1 MNRSTLSLL
10 AAATALAALTGVAAV
25 TAPGADEPAA
35 ATGAAPVRLPVE
47 RSSLLCPAPSTS
59 EVAETTYTSYTPAT
73 TGDAAE
79 PGSKAPAGGE
89 ALPDRAELKPSAATG
104 DTTATPPE
112 KDDGGTDGDKT
123 DEDKTDEDKK
133 DEDKTNEDKKDEEK
147 ADGEPAA
154 DKPVLTATAP
164 GTPVAAEADGAD
176 APALI
181 GAASGKLAPGWT
193 TQQTTLVPAGGARG
207 LLGVAC
213 TPPDTDFWF
222 PGTSTAEN
230 RRDYVHLTNPDD
242 TAAVVDIEL
251 YGPEGA
257 LKSQLTDGIPVP
269 ARSSVPV
276 LLSTLTADPAT
287 SDVTVH
293 VTTRSGRVGA
303 VVRSAVDQLGSDW
316 LPASADPA
324 PSLVLPGIPADATS
338 VQLMAYAPG
347 EEDAELKIQLA
358 GSTGTITPAV
368 QQTIRVKSG
377 MTASADLKGLTSG
390 EAGALLLTP
399 AQASRATPVVAALR
413 VVRGSG
419 EKQEVAFIPATGPVG
434 ERATVADNRAK
445 GSTLSLTAPG
455 KAAEVRVTASPG
467 TGGGTPATKTYTV
480 KAGTT
485 LAFTPPVPAG
495 LKGGYALTV
504 ETLSG
509 GPVHAARMLALP
521 EDGIAMFTIQTLTDD
536 RARVA
541 VPNAE
546 QDLAVLED

>member
-10 AAATALAALTGVAAV
+10 AAATALAALTGLAAVRSPDADTPVAAAG
-25 TAPGADEPAA
+25 TAPAK
-35 ATGAAPVRLPVE
+35 LPVE

-59 EVAETTYTSYTPAT
+59 EVAETTYTSFTPAT
-73 TGDAAE
+73 TGDAGKS
-79 PGSKAPAGGE
+79 GSGAPAGE
-89 ALPDRAELKPSAATG
+89 DALPDKAELKPSAVTQDAP
-104 DTTATPPE
+104 A
-112 KDDGGTDGDKT
+112 KDDKKPADDKA
-123 DEDKTDEDKK
+123 D
-133 DEDKTNEDKKDEEK
+133 EK
-147 ADGEPAA
+147 AEDDMAAGPAQKPAA
-154 DKPVLTATAP
+154 DKPVITATTP
-164 GTPVAAEADGAD
+164 GTPVAAEANGAA

-181 GAASGKLAPGWT
+181 GVASGKLAPGWT
-193 TQQTTLVPAGGARG
+193 TQQTTVVPAGGARG
-207 LLGVAC
+207 LLGVTC
-213 TPPDTDFWF
+213 TAPDTDFWF

-242 TAAVVDIEL
+242 AAAVVDIEL

-287 SDVTVH
+287 SDVTVR

-338 VQLMAYAPG
+338 VQLVAFAPG
-347 EEDAELKIQLA
+347 EDDAELKIQLA

-377 MTASADLKGLTSG
+377 MTASADLKGLTNG
-390 EAGALLLTP
+390 EAGALLLSP
-399 AQASRATPVVAALR
+399 AHASRATPVVAALR

-419 EKQEVAFIPATGPVG
+419 DKQEVAFIQATGPVG

-445 GSTLSLTAPG
+445 GTTLSLTAPG
-455 KAAEVRVTASPG
+455 KTAEVRVTASPG
-467 TGGGTPATKTYTV
+467 TEGGTPATKTYTV

-485 LAFTPPVPAG
+485 VAVTPPVPAG
-495 LKGGYALTV
+495 LKGAYALTV

-521 EDGIAMFTIQTLTDD
+521 QDGIAMFTLQTLTDD
-536 RARVA
+536 RATVG
-541 VPNAE
+541 VPEAE

>member
-10 AAATALAALTGVAAV
+10 AAATALAALTGLAAL
-25 TAPGADEPAA
+25 TSPGADDDPVRAA
-35 ATGAAPVRLPVE
+35 GAAPARLPVE
-47 RSSLLCPAPSTS
+47 RSSVLCPAPSSS
-59 EVAETTYTSYTPAT
+59 EVAETTYVSFTPAT
-73 TGDAAE
+73 GGAGK
-79 PGSKAPAGGE
+79 PGSGAPAGKD
-89 ALPDRAELKPSAATG
+89 ALPDRAELKPSAVTQ
-104 DTTATPPE
+104 DTTTVAPKKDDEKTDGEETGE
-112 KDDGGTDGDKT
+112 KDAEKTGKDGGKT
-123 DEDKTDEDKK
+123 GAAARK
-133 DEDKTNEDKKDEEK
+133 
-147 ADGEPAA
+147 PAA
-154 DKPVLTATAP
+154 DKAVITATTP
-164 GTPVAAEADGAD
+164 GTPVAAQENGAEV
-176 APALI
+176 PALI
-181 GAASGKLAPGWT
+181 GVASGRLAPGWT
-193 TQQTTLVPAGGARG
+193 TQQTTVVPAGGARG
-207 LLGVAC
+207 LLGVTC
-213 TPPDTDFWF
+213 TPPDTAFWF

-303 VVRSAVDQLGSDW
+303 VIRSAVDQLGSDW
-316 LPASADPA
+316 LPASVDPA

-347 EEDAELKIQLA
+347 EDDAELKIQLA
-358 GSTGTITPAV
+358 GATGTITPAA

-377 MTASADLKGLTSG
+377 MTASADLGDLTSG

-399 AQASRATPVVAALR
+399 AQAGRATPVVAALR

-445 GSTLSLTAPG
+445 GTTLSLTAPG
-455 KAAEVRVTASPG
+455 KSAEVRVIASPG
-467 TGGGTPATKTYTV
+467 TEGGTPATKTYTV

-485 LAFTPPVPAG
+485 LAVAPPVPAG
-495 LKGGYALTV
+495 LKGSYALTV

-509 GPVHAARMLALP
+509 GPVHAVRMLALP
-521 EDGIAMFTIQTLTDD
+521 EDGIAMFTLQAFTDD
-536 RARVA
+536 RAKVA
-541 VPNAE
+541 VPEAE
-546 QDLAVLED
+546 QDLAVLDD

>member
-10 AAATALAALTGVAAV
+10 AAATALAALTGLAAV
-25 TAPGADEPAA
+25 TSPGADTPVAA
-35 ATGAAPVRLPVE
+35 AGTAPAQLPVE

-59 EVAETTYTSYTPAT
+59 EVAETTYTSFTPAT
-73 TGDAAE
+73 TGDAGKS
-79 PGSKAPAGGE
+79 GSGAPAGE
-89 ALPDRAELKPSAATG
+89 DALPDKAELKPSAVTQDAP
-104 DTTATPPE
+104 A
-112 KDDGGTDGDKT
+112 KDDKKPADDKADGKT
-123 DEDKTDEDKK
+123 DEEAEDDKAAAPAKK
-133 DEDKTNEDKKDEEK
+133 
-147 ADGEPAA
+147 PAA
-154 DKPVLTATAP
+154 DKPVINATTP
-164 GTPVAAEADGAD
+164 GTPVAAEANGAE

-181 GAASGKLAPGWT
+181 GVASGKLAPGWT
-193 TQQTTLVPAGGARG
+193 TQQTTVVPAGGARG
-207 LLGVAC
+207 LLGVTC
-213 TPPDTDFWF
+213 TAPDTDFWF

-242 TAAVVDIEL
+242 AAAVVDIEL

-276 LLSTLTADPAT
+276 LLSTLSADPAT

-338 VQLMAYAPG
+338 VQLMAFAPG
-347 EEDAELKIQLA
+347 EDDAELKIQLA

-377 MTASADLKGLTSG
+377 MTASADLKGLTNG
-390 EAGALLLTP
+390 EAGALLLSP
-399 AQASRATPVVAALR
+399 AHASRATPVVAALR

-419 EKQEVAFIPATGPVG
+419 DKQEVAFIPATGPVG

-445 GSTLSLTAPG
+445 GTTLSLTAPG
-455 KAAEVRVTASPG
+455 KTAEVRVTASPG
-467 TGGGTPATKTYTV
+467 TEGGTPATKTYTV

-485 LAFTPPVPAG
+485 VAVTPPAPAG
-495 LKGGYALTV
+495 LKGSYALTV

-521 EDGIAMFTIQTLTDD
+521 QDGIAMFTLQTLTDD
-536 RARVA
+536 RATVG
-541 VPNAE
+541 VPEAE

>member
-1 MNRSTLSLL
+1 MNRSALSLL
-10 AAATALAALTGVAAV
+10 AAATALAALTGLAAL
-25 TAPGADEPAA
+25 TSPGADGSAPAA
-35 ATGAAPVRLPVE
+35 GAAPARLPVE
-47 RSSLLCPAPSTS
+47 RSSLLCPAPSSS
-59 EVAETTYTSYTPAT
+59 EVAETTYTSFTPAT
-73 TGDAAE
+73 TGDAGK
-79 PGSKAPAGGE
+79 PGAGAPAGKD
-89 ALPDRAELKPSAATG
+89 ALPDKAELKPSAATQE
-104 DTTATPPE
+104 TTTVAPK
-112 KDDGGTDGDKT
+112 KDDGNR
-123 DEDKTDEDKK
+123 DEKARK
-133 DEDKTNEDKKDEEK
+133 DEKKTAAAARK
-147 ADGEPAA
+147 PAA
-154 DKPVLTATAP
+154 DKAVITATTP
-164 GTPVAAEADGAD
+164 GTPVAAEANGAEV
-176 APALI
+176 PALV
-181 GAASGKLAPGWT
+181 GVASGRLAPGWT
-193 TQQTTLVPAGGARG
+193 TQQTTVVPAGGARG
-207 LLGVAC
+207 LLGVTC

-303 VVRSAVDQLGSDW
+303 VIRSAVDQLGSDW

-338 VQLMAYAPG
+338 VQLTAYAPG
-347 EEDAELKIQLA
+347 EDDAELKIQLA
-358 GSTGTITPAV
+358 GATGTITPAV

-377 MTASADLKGLTSG
+377 MTASADLKDLTSG

-399 AQASRATPVVAALR
+399 AQAGRATPVVAALR

-445 GSTLSLTAPG
+445 GTTLSLTAPG
-455 KAAEVRVTASPG
+455 KTAEVRVTASPG
-467 TGGGTPATKTYTV
+467 TEGGTPATKTYTV

-485 LAFTPPVPAG
+485 LAVAPPVPAG
-495 LKGGYALTV
+495 LKGSYALTV

-521 EDGIAMFTIQTLTDD
+521 QDGIAMFTLQTFADD
-536 RARVA
+536 HAKVA
-541 VPNAE
+541 VPEAE
-546 QDLAVLED
+546 QDLAVLEE

>member
-1 MNRSTLSLL
+1 MNRSSLSLL
-10 AAATALAALTGVAAV
+10 AAATALAALTGLAAV
-25 TAPGADEPAA
+25 TSPDTAGTAA
-35 ATGAAPVRLPVE
+35 VAGAAPAKLPVE

-59 EVAETTYTSYTPAT
+59 EVAETTYTSFTPAT
-73 TGDAAE
+73 TGEAGK
-79 PGSKAPAGGE
+79 PGAGGPAGKD
-89 ALPDRAELKPSAATG
+89 ALPDKAELKPSAATE
-104 DTTATPPE
+104 DTAAPA
-112 KDDGGTDGDKT
+112 KDDKKPGDEAKDDQAKDDKAEEGTAKDDKAAPAA
-123 DEDKTDEDKK
+123 K
-133 DEDKTNEDKKDEEK
+133 
-147 ADGEPAA
+147 PAA

-164 GTPVAAEADGAD
+164 GTPVAAEANGAE

-181 GAASGKLAPGWT
+181 GVASGKLAPGWT
-193 TQQTTLVPAGGARG
+193 TQQTTVVPAGGARG
-207 LLGVAC
+207 LLGVTC
-213 TPPDTDFWF
+213 TAPDTDFWF

-251 YGPEGA
+251 FGPEGA

-276 LLSTLTADPAT
+276 LLSTLTTDPAT

-347 EEDAELKIQLA
+347 EDDAELKIQLA

-377 MTASADLKGLTSG
+377 MTASADLKGLTNG

-413 VVRGSG
+413 VVRGTG

-445 GSTLSLTAPG
+445 GTTLSLTAPG
-455 KAAEVRVTASPG
+455 KTAEVRVTASAG
-467 TGGGTPATKTYTV
+467 TEGGTPATKTYTV

-485 LAFTPPVPAG
+485 MALTPPVPAG
-495 LKGGYALTV
+495 VKGSYALTV

-521 EDGIAMFTIQTLTDD
+521 QDGIAMFTLQTLTDD
-536 RARVA
+536 RATVA
-541 VPNAE
+541 VPEAH
-546 QDLAVLED
+546 QDLAVLDED